1 MSNTYEPGRS
11 RWTRATGRLMVIS
24 AAATVGA
31 VWIKLDPYP
40 PLKAELALT
49 GITVFFAGCW
59 IAASHRARTGPAGAR
74 PALPPA
80 GQPSRGLS
88 RLLAVG
94 TVLAGAA
101 ALLLAFTV
109 TGDFGR
115 EQERLERAGIDAHRI
130 PVARV
135 LSTPEPTGKKSASRE
150 KLYTA
155 DLAFQV
161 PYDDGEVRELVLRSF
176 KTIGPPEPGMKVDL
190 YYARGHPEIE
200 VRTGPPGLGT
210 LDVMLYIMVGVPAL
224 VFAAGAL
231 KAADARFVHT
241 LRRFHARVHLPA
253 FGILL
258 VGVALLL
265 PVALESRADGF
276 ARGAA
281 GLAALTPWLA
291 LRQVRRAGH
300 ELGESSGPT
309 GPTRPTRPTGL
320 RM

>member
-1 MSNTYEPGRS
+1 MRHTYYEPGRS
-11 RWTRATGRLMVIS
+11 RWTAVTGRLMLIS

-40 PLKAELALT
+40 PLKTELALAA
-49 GITVFFAGCW
+49 ITVLLAACW
-59 IAASHRARTGPAGAR
+59 IVASRRARTGPAEAR
-74 PALPPA
+74 PGLRPA
-80 GQPSRGLS
+80 RQPSRGLS

-94 TVLAGAA
+94 TVLASAA

-130 PVARV
+130 PVSRV
-135 LSTPEPTGKKSASRE
+135 LSTPEPTGKKSASRKE
-150 KLYTA
+150 LYTA

-161 PYDDGEVRELVLRSF
+161 PYDSGEVRELVLRSF

-190 YYARGHPEIE
+190 YYARAHPDIE
-200 VRTGPPGLGT
+200 VQTGPPGLGS
-210 LDVMLYIMVGVPAL
+210 LVVMLYIMVGVPAL
-224 VFAAGAL
+224 VFAARAL
-231 KAADARFVHT
+231 KAADAHFVHT
-241 LRRFHARVHLPA
+241 LRRFRARVHLPA

-258 VGVALLL
+258 VGIVLLL

-281 GLAALTPWLA
+281 ALAALTPWLA
-291 LRQVRRAGH
+291 LRQVRRAGR
-300 ELGESSGPT
+300 EVSEPNESTKST
-309 GPTRPTRPTGL
+309 TSS
-320 RM
+320 